1 LGAVREIE
9 ERMVARTYLFV
20 PGDRPEMLAK
30 SERRGADAVIVDLE
44 DAVAPSVKEAARE
57 AMASW
62 LTTPRQGGER
72 WVRVNPG
79 EALVDDV
86 AAIAEAGAAPAVHI
100 DGIMLP
106 KVRSAVDVIT
116 AVGVLDRARLGEARV
131 IVLIETARAVLAV
144 AEIATAP
151 RVHQMMIGEMDLG
164 SELGIDPSSPAWLPI
179 RLQLVVASA
188 AAGIEAP
195 LGPVDPDFADPERLR
210 AETRALYDIGFRSR
224 PAIHPAQVPVFNEAL
239 TPSPDEVA
247 EAERLVGAFDAAVA
261 DGRGAFA
268 DVDGRMIDEAMVK
281 VARATLESARRA
293 GR

>member
-30 SERRGADAVIVDLE
+30 SERRGADAVIIDLE

-86 AAIAEAGAAPAVHI
+86 AAIAAHI

-106 KVRSAVDVIT
+106 KVRSAGDVIT
-116 AVGVLDRARLGEARV
+116 AVGVLDRAGLGEARV

-151 RVHQMMIGEMDLG
+151 RVHQMMTGEMDLG
-164 SELGIDPSSPAWLPI
+164 SELRIDPSSPAWLPI

-195 LGPVDPDFADPERLR
+195 LGPVDPDFSDPERLR

>member
-1 LGAVREIE
+1 
-9 ERMVARTYLFV
+9 
-20 PGDRPEMLAK
+20 
-30 SERRGADAVIVDLE
+30 
-44 DAVAPSVKEAARE
+44 
-57 AMASW
+57 
-62 LTTPRQGGER
+62 
-72 WVRVNPG
+72 
-79 EALVDDV
+79 
-86 AAIAEAGAAPAVHI
+86 
-100 DGIMLP
+100 MLP
-106 KVRSAVDVIT
+106 KVRSAGDVIT
-116 AVGVLDRARLGEARV
+116 AVGVLDRAGLGEARV

-151 RVHQMMIGEMDLG
+151 RVHQMMTGEMDLG
-164 SELGIDPSSPAWLPI
+164 SELRIDPSSPAWLPI

-195 LGPVDPDFADPERLR
+195 LGPVDPDFSDPERLR

>member
-20 PGDRPEMLAK
+20 PGDRLEMLAK

-86 AAIAEAGAAPAVHI
+86 AAIAAHI

-106 KVRSAVDVIT
+106 KVRSAGDVIT
-116 AVGVLDRARLGEARV
+116 AVGVLDRAGLGEARV

-151 RVHQMMIGEMDLG
+151 RVHQMMTGEMDLG
-164 SELGIDPSSPAWLPI
+164 SELRIDPSSPAWLPI

-195 LGPVDPDFADPERLR
+195 LGPVDPDFSDPERLR